1 VSDIGD
7 SDPTDIERIAERWR
21 ACFHTLFR
29 NKIEDIFE
37 IAKKIAAFHEEFNA
51 NPLVW
56 GANWRV
62 VCKRIVGIT
71 YGACSQHETIN
82 AVFNSPMLEG
92 YQDTLPPKTYILYL
106 IARAYQVNERTVIMA
121 LDNGTIYR
129 AMREEE
135 AKELLAIAKKDAGLI
150 DDPFSLF
157 PDEEP
162 ATRRK
167 PKKYPTYKREGPD
180 LNVPDNLEDV
190 AARLEEEAS
199 DRFDEA
205 VDSVF
210 GGAEESAEETSAG
223 LEAASAGMQNA
234 KEEQAGETR
243 TGHVFRDY
251 PTYGSI
257 IRRAASNEESDIC
270 YMIVHNEIKIYGGE
284 VEEEVLRQI
293 LNARVNYP
301 AFFRVMA
308 EWDNKFQT
316 IPVTMALRELGYR

>member
-1 VSDIGD
+1 VSDIVVY
-7 SDPTDIERIAERWR
+7 SDPSELERTVERWQTR
-21 ACFHTLFR
+21 FRTLFG

-37 IAKKIAAFHEEFNA
+37 IAKAIAAFHEEYNA
-51 NPLVW
+51 NPLIW
-56 GANWRV
+56 RNNWRV

-92 YQDTLPPKTYILYL
+92 YQNTLPPKTYILYL

-129 AMREEE
+129 AMKEEE

-150 DDPFSLF
+150 EDPFALF
-157 PDEEP
+157 PDEETP
-162 ATRRK
+162 TRPK
-167 PKKYPTYKREGPD
+167 PKTYPTFKREGPD
-180 LNVPDNLEDV
+180 PNVPDNLEDV

-210 GGAEESAEETSAG
+210 DEAVANVKGATAGPENAEDE
-223 LEAASAGMQNA
+223 EAA
-234 KEEQAGETR
+234 EPR
-243 TGHVFRDY
+243 TGHVFRDH
-251 PTYGSI
+251 PLYGSLVKI
-257 IRRAASNEESDIC
+257 AASNAESDIC
-270 YMIVHNEIKIYGGE
+270 YLVVHNDIKIYGGE
-284 VEEEVLRQI
+284 VEEEVLRQV

-301 AFFRVMA
+301 SFFKIMA
-308 EWDNKFQT
+308 EWDNRFQA
-316 IPVTMALRELGYR
+316 IPVTMVLRELGYR